1 MNKLYSLLSLCLGI
15 VLLSACSTFKR
26 IDLPKGNSAGY
37 SSFRLY
43 QHKSKHVPDFTNRE
57 DRVNAYLQAA
67 LKEEF
72 EAHGLKESEQDAEL
86 IVAFLLIVQDTAVST
101 AISDYYITSG
111 SDILSEAHRRMG
123 KKNLPGGYEAGAIVV
138 DIIDK
143 KSGEVIYRDFAKR
156 EVLDNLT
163 PAEKEQRAKDAAVEA
178 VATFFRK

>member
-72 EAHGLKESEQDAEL
+72 EAHGFKESEQDAEL

>member
-57 DRVNAYLQAA
+57 DRVNAYLQTA

>member
-1 MNKLYSLLSLCLGI
+1 MS
-15 VLLSACSTFKR
+15 
-26 IDLPKGNSAGY
+26 
-37 SSFRLY
+37 
-43 QHKSKHVPDFTNRE
+43 HDFTNRE
-57 DRVNAYLQAA
+57 DRVNTYLQAA

-72 EAHGLKESEQDAEL
+72 ESHGLKESEQDAEL
-86 IVAFLLIVQDTAVST
+86 IVAFLLIVQDTAVTT

-156 EVLDNLT
+156 EVLDYLT
-163 PAEKEQRAKDAAVEA
+163 PAEKEQRARDAAVEA

>member
-15 VLLSACSTFKR
+15 VLLSACTTFKR